1 MFILSPRYKSG
12 GLHDGDVYLFVAR
25 ETRADHCMDHWCHRC
40 LLPREKNSPTSEI
53 YARGGG
59 LLIAPIYFRFRHSTE
74 SELLPLPSALVDIW
88 TIWRLS
94 AAQEGKSSFL
104 CYTQWYTHASDTSIS
119 HLFNQDTC
127 VRVSFFAYRVFSPGR
142 VSSTAWKLG
151 KTCLWN
157 DWHYCPLA
165 RWPFRMQRQ
174 LSWDIEW
181 YEVGAMTVD
190 GWAVTFGTA
199 AQWGDWRGQS
209 LSRPLLAV
217 PNVTTHLL
225 TAV

>member
-1 MFILSPRYKSG
+1 MFILSPRRKSG

-25 ETRADHCMDHWCHRC
+25 ETRADHCMDHGCHRC

-59 LLIAPIYFRFRHSTE
+59 LLMTPIYFRFRHSTE
-74 SELLPLPSALVDIW
+74 SELLPLPL
-88 TIWRLS
+88 R
-94 AAQEGKSSFL
+94 SSRHLNYMKTVCCTRRKIIFSVL
-104 CYTQWYTHASDTSIS
+104 YTMVYTRTWHEHFTS
-119 HLFNQDTC
+119 FNEDTC

-199 AQWGDWRGQS
+199 AQWGDWRGHS

>member
-1 MFILSPRYKSG
+1 MAMSICLSPEKRALTTAWTTG
-12 GLHDGDVYLFVAR
+12 VTDVYSPVKKIHPPVKFMLEAGAYSWRPYTFDSVIA
-25 ETRADHCMDHWCHRC
+25 
-40 LLPREKNSPTSEI
+40 LKVNSYP
-53 YARGGG
+53 
-59 LLIAPIYFRFRHSTE
+59 F
-74 SELLPLPSALVDIW
+74 PSALVDIW

-104 CYTQWYTHASDTSIS
+104 CYTQWYTHARDTSIS